1 MLCLSPMRAE
11 STPVRADSR
20 STAVNIDC
28 AWLCCAVEPCIS
40 QAMLCCR
47 TMCSYLWSSSVWG
60 KFTVKN
66 CSKCTSWNSTSSIS
80 RSIDPASTHT
90 PTECCSFI
98 THTCHVRVTSWHSSF
113 HYLAIVL
120 LYHICRCSLHS
131 ACSIF
136 PPLSNTIHR
145 CTTVLPFIP
154 RLPLHSI
161 PNSLLLDS

>member
-60 KFTVKN
+60 KCIVKN
-66 CSKCTSWNSTSSIS
+66 CSKCTSWNNTSSIS
-80 RSIDPASTHT
+80 RSNDLLQLALSAVSPILA
-90 PTECCSFI
+90 
-98 THTCHVRVTSWHSSF
+98 VTSWHAS
-113 HYLAIVL
+113 
-120 LYHICRCSLHS
+120 
-131 ACSIF
+131 
-136 PPLSNTIHR
+136 
-145 CTTVLPFIP
+145 
-154 RLPLHSI
+154 LPLLGDSAVI
-161 PNSLLLDS
+161 PHLPLALCLLELSAAWRSHTPVHHDAAFYTTSAAALDTKLTAVGLLIVC